1 MSYTVGP
8 KHSYFALIGRRGG
21 PPEQRD
27 GDWICGKKNCQNLN
41 FSWRTE
47 CHLCREPRD
56 RSAGQGSE
64 ARDPSEYP
72 NQSRS
77 SEGRDYINYDRPAYR
92 APDARHRGADWHCP
106 DLKYVT
112 GGYTHYIHHILH
124 VLILAWARCGHFNFS
139 KRDRCQRCNAAR
151 PSDHSTDVPRD
162 FGPSSSS
169 GNYPSGGP
177 GGYSDRRRE
186 RRDRPY

>member
-1 MSYTVGP
+1 MFWKICQIGTCEASHNQCHIQCP

-92 APDARHRGADWHCP
+92 APDTRHRGADWHCP

-112 GGYTHYIHHILH
+112 EHGGYTLYT
-124 VLILAWARCGHFNFS
+124 A
-139 KRDRCQRCNAAR
+139 
-151 PSDHSTDVPRD
+151 T
-162 FGPSSSS
+162 
-169 GNYPSGGP
+169 Y
-177 GGYSDRRRE
+177 
-186 RRDRPY
+186 